1 MEQRAFQI
9 NRADQVATAL
19 TDLEPGRVRL
29 LGDSLLSEI
38 TVLEDIPRGHKIS
51 LRNMEAG
58 EDVLKYGVR
67 IGRTT
72 EKICAGQW
80 VHLHNMRSLYD
91 ERSGHLDV
99 RTGAPMDISYE

>member
-19 TDLEPGRVRL
+19 TDLVPGRGRL
-29 LGDSLLSEI
+29 LGDSFLSEI
-38 TVLEDIPRGHKIS
+38 VALEEIPRGHKIS
-51 LRNMEAG
+51 LRDMEAG

-80 VHLHNMRSLYD
+80 VHLHNMCSLYD

>member
-19 TDLEPGRVRL
+19 TDLTPGRVRL
-29 LGDSLLSEI
+29 LGDSSLPEI
-38 TVLEDIPRGHKIS
+38 VVLEKIPRGHKIS
-51 LRNMEAG
+51 LRDMEAG

-80 VHLHNMRSLYD
+80 VHLHNMHSLYD

-99 RTGAPMDISYE
+99 RTGAPMDIPYE